1 TCELT
6 FGQHGVPA
14 MGWLVGEV
22 HNGIAQMFEVIEQA
36 RMMVGTKAIATLS
49 TGYLNA
55 LEYAKTRVQGADMT
69 QMMDKTAPRV
79 TITHHPDV
87 RRSLM
92 TQKAYAEGMRALYL
106 YTATFQDEVTAE
118 AVHGIDPELAF
129 KVNDLLLPIV
139 KGFGSETAYAKL
151 TESLQTF
158 GGSGF
163 LQDYPIEQYIRDA
176 KIDSLYEGTTAIQA
190 QDFFFRKIVRDQGK
204 ALAYLANEIDTF
216 VKNKSGN
223 GRLKDQRELLATAL
237 GDVQAMAA
245 TLTGYLM
252 AAQEDQASIY
262 KVGLGS
268 VRFLLSVGELV
279 LGWLLARQAAVAIE
293 KLDAGATGADKSFYE
308 GKIAVASFFAKNMLP
323 VLTSTR
329 GIIENLDNEVMEL
342 DEAAF

>member
-1 TCELT
+1 M
-6 FGQHGVPA
+6 GVHGVPCK
-14 MGWLVGEV
+14 GWLVGEV
-22 HNGIAQMFEVIEQA
+22 HRGIAQMFEVIEQA

-55 LEYAKTRVQGADMT
+55 LEYAKSRIQGADLT
-69 QMMDKTAPRV
+69 QMMDKSAPRV
-79 TITHHPDV
+79 TIMHHPDV

-92 TQKAYAEGMRALYL
+92 TQKAYAEGLRALYL
-106 YTATFQDEVTAE
+106 YTASFQDAEVAQ
-118 AVHGIDPELAF
+118 ALHGVDAAHAGAI
-129 KVNDLLLPIV
+129 NDLLLPIV
-139 KGFGSETAYAKL
+139 KGVGSEQAYAKL

-204 ALAYLANEIDTF
+204 SLAYIAGEIESFIKNE
-216 VKNKSGN
+216 SGN
-223 GRLKDQRELLATAL
+223 GRLKAERELLATAL
-237 GDVQAMAA
+237 ADVQGMAA

-252 AAQEDQASIY
+252 AAQQDQASIY

-268 VRFLLSVGELV
+268 VRFLMSVGDLV

-293 KLDAGATGADKSFYE
+293 KLDAGAKAADKSFYE
-308 GKIAVASFFAKNMLP
+308 GKIATASFFARNFLP
-323 VLTSTR
+323 LLTSTR
-329 GIIENLDNEVMEL
+329 SVLENIDNDVMEL